1 MEQICSTHLKA
12 GAGIGRI
19 LLPMEYFIITNPDG
33 SITYEDGFN
42 GLVHTFPGT
51 KGTITDDPCIRV
63 LLLESGVRT
72 AIVAMEIA
80 QAPEDQITYTKEIV
94 SRLCDV
100 DEKNIWVHSN
110 HQFGFMHR
118 PSAARQ
124 AACYDEAMK
133 RAVTDAAKE
142 AAATLQSA
150 ILGIGTGTC
159 NVSANRNIPTPDGVE
174 GGPYSGPGSTL
185 DTDKTMTVLR
195 FDSLDH
201 TPIAFFLS
209 YGTKP
214 SALCITGKNVGNRE
228 LNSEV
233 PGHAAK
239 LVEEEFAAPCLFC
252 MPAAGDQYPRETAQ
266 FHAFDEHGVWR
277 KIDIGFEK
285 GIEIVDRLGDEMGRD
300 AIRIAQ
306 GITCN
311 TIDAK
316 INLAATEFSY
326 PNKTEDGEV
335 MVSAHVLTLG
345 DIAFVGFK
353 QEMDCITGR
362 QIQAASP
369 YPTTLLVSFLNGDG
383 KYFGHLE
390 AYDFNHGLG
399 TCEIIR
405 CPFAKGAAEKFVL
418 VAADL
423 LNNIRQGEYVDTH
436 TAATK
441 THVNVSPECT
451 VEFAGQR
458 WLVLDK
464 QDDKT
469 LVIARAIL
477 EQQPYH
483 NALEDITWEQ
493 CSLRQYLNGTWFDT
507 TLSEAE
513 KTMVAETAIKNPSNP
528 KYGIRGGND
537 TTDKVFLLSLQEAEH
552 YLAGAAKLLQAQKT
566 DSTEFQWWHLR
577 SPGEA
582 ADVAASVTSGGL
594 IDYHG
599 TAADVTD
606 ATGGVRPAM
615 WLQLD

>member
-1 MEQICSTHLKA
+1 MEQVCSTNLKA

-19 LLPMEYFIITNPDG
+19 LLPMDYFVITNPDG

-42 GLVHTFPGT
+42 GLVHTFPGA
-51 KGTITDDPCIRV
+51 KGEITDDPCIRI
-63 LLLESGVRT
+63 LLLENGIRT

-80 QAPEDQITYTKEIV
+80 QAPEDQISYTKEIV
-94 SRLCDV
+94 SRLCGV
-100 DEKNIWVHSN
+100 EEQNIWVHSN

-118 PSAARQ
+118 PTGTRQ

-133 RAVTDAAKE
+133 RAVTDAAK
-142 AAATLQSA
+142 AAVSTLQSA
-150 ILGIGTGTC
+150 VFGVGTGTC

-174 GGPYSGPGSTL
+174 GGPYSGLGSTL

-195 FDSLDH
+195 FDSLDN

-209 YGTKP
+209 YGTKS

-239 LVEEEFAAPCLFC
+239 LVEEEFGAPCLFC

-266 FHAFDEHGVWR
+266 FHAFDENGVWR
-277 KIDIGFEK
+277 KFDIGFEK
-285 GIEIVDRLGDEMGRD
+285 GIAIVDRLGDEMGLD
-300 AIRIAQ
+300 AIRIAK
-306 GITCN
+306 GITCSAA
-311 TIDAK
+311 DSK
-316 INLAATEFSY
+316 ISLAATEFPY
-326 PNKTEDGEV
+326 PNKTEDGEI
-335 MVSAHVLTLG
+335 MVSAQVLTLG

-369 YPTTLLVSFLNGDG
+369 YSTTLLVSFLNGDG
-383 KYFGHLE
+383 KYFAHLE

-399 TCEIIR
+399 TCETAR

-418 VAADL
+418 VAVDL
-423 LNNIRQGEYVDTH
+423 LNAMWQGKYIDIRS
-436 TAATK
+436 AAAEK
-441 THVNVSPECT
+441 RKKVSSECT
-451 VEFAGQR
+451 VEFAGHS
-458 WLVLDK
+458 WLVLDR

-469 LVIARAIL
+469 LVIARDIL

-483 NALEDITWEQ
+483 NILEDITWEQ
-493 CSLRQYLNGTWFDT
+493 CSLRRYLNSTWFDT
-507 TLSEAE
+507 ALGGAE
-513 KTMVAETAIKNPSNP
+513 KAMVAETTIKNPSNS
-528 KYGIRGGND
+528 KYGIRGGNE
-537 TTDKVFLLSLQEAEH
+537 TIDKVFLLSLQEAER
-552 YLAGAAKLLQAQKT
+552 YLAGSAELLQAKNT
-566 DSTEFQWWHLR
+566 GSREFQWWHLR

-599 TAADVTD
+599 TATNVTD

-615 WLQLD
+615 WLKLD